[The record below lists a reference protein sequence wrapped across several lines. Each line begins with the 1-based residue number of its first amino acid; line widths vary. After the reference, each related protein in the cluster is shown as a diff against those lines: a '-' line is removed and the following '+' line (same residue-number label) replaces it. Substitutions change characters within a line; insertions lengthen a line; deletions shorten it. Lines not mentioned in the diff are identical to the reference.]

1 MNSGVWIPDHA
12 ARQCYRCGTPFG
24 LLLRRHHCRV
34 CGRIFCAECTLFKA
48 SVPAGWQ
55 VRSPDNRLRGLWT
68 WATAGT
74 DDAVVV
80 GSPSER
86 PGHLLQ
92 APTDGQRRVCQDCG
106 VQVDDTLK
114 HEDVLRLFECLMASG
129 VGPVEWRALACTSR
143 AFSKVVG
150 LLRRRWRGVQ
160 RLLPFEKATNS
171 QKRFMRRMV
180 PFADPRHVGIA
191 TVLEREGFRAPARAF
206 PVSCG
211 AMGCRADCARLP
223 PEFAWLVSIV
233 FGARDTARRLTG
245 QFVNRTATIKHCMVN
260 ALAAASVVDKYLV
273 ADVLVPLCQ
282 NDENLGIMLYFALRG
297 RDTTV
302 SDLLLGHLPAETRKC
317 IRRSETWVYCMKV
330 LGKVVDG
337 IPVFP
342 REPVRLP
349 TDPNL
354 EVVRVLHENVIRKRS
369 SSEPTVVP
377 CQCRVRTAPGRLFVK
392 CFMVKKEDVRP
403 DACAMDFVRMLSLCL
418 DGQYENA
425 ETVAYAVLPLAPD
438 AGIITVVPGSR
449 TLYSL
454 NEEGTTLQNWVL
466 ENNTNYSIDYIR
478 RRFLRSC
485 AFATTASM
493 MLQVGDRHLENLML
507 TRGGLL
513 FHVDYAMLLGK
524 EPHLKSLVGNTMR
537 ITPQMVDFL
546 GGTKS
551 AYYAAFQK
559 LCGSIYARA
568 RECIFPLYACMKALV
583 YDDYCHDAMLTRS
596 VKAVFCPDDLARR
609 ARITVED
616 RVDRESAKVKW
627 SDTILDSVHHW
638 WNVLK
643 G

>member
-1 MNSGVWIPDHA
+1 MNSGVWIPDHTT
-12 ARQCYRCGTPFG
+12 RQCYKCGTPFG

-34 CGRIFCAECTLFKA
+34 CGRIFCADCTLFKA
-48 SVPAGWQ
+48 AVPEGWQ
-55 VRSPDNRLRGLWT
+55 VRSPESRIRGLWT
-68 WATAGT
+68 WATSNNEQ
-74 DDAVVV
+74 VVV
-80 GSPSER
+80 GSPPARNFSQPVANHSGE
-86 PGHLLQ
+86 
-92 APTDGQRRVCQDCG
+92 RRVCRDCG
-106 VQVDDTLK
+106 NHVDDTLR
-114 HEDVLRLFECLMASG
+114 HEDVIRIFKCLMGHG
-129 VGPVEWRALACTSR
+129 VGPVQWRALACTNR
-143 AFSKVVG
+143 AFAKVVG
-150 LLRRRWRGVQ
+150 LLRKQWRGVQ
-160 RLLPFEKATNS
+160 RILPFDQANRS
-171 QKRFMRRMV
+171 QKQFMRRML
-180 PFADPRHVGIA
+180 PFADPRHVGLA
-191 TVLEREGFRAPARAF
+191 TVLEREGYTLPNRPFSTPCRE
-206 PVSCG
+206 
-211 AMGCRADCARLP
+211 MGCRADCRHLP
-223 PEFAWLVSIV
+223 PEFAWFVSLV
-233 FGARDTARRLTG
+233 FGARDTARRLTAS
-245 QFVNRTATIKHCMVN
+245 FVNQTHTIKHCMVN
-260 ALAAASVVDKYLV
+260 ALAAATVVDKYLV

-302 SDLLLGHLPAETRKC
+302 SDLLLGHLPTETRKC

-330 LGKVVDG
+330 IGKVVQG

-342 REPVRLP
+342 SEPVRLP
-349 TDPNL
+349 TDPSI
-354 EVVRVLHENVIRKRS
+354 EVVRVLHENVIQKRS
-369 SSEPTVVP
+369 SSEPIVVP
-377 CQCRVRTAPGRLFVK
+377 CQCRARTAPNRLFVK

-403 DACAMDFVRMLSLCL
+403 DACAMDFVRMLSLCF
-418 DGQYENA
+418 DQEYEH
-425 ETVAYAVLPLAPD
+425 VAYAVLPLAPD

-466 ENNTNYSIDYIR
+466 ENNTNYPIDYIR

-485 AFATTASM
+485 AFATTVSM

-551 AYYAAFQK
+551 SYYAAFQK

-596 VKAVFCPDDLARR
+596 VKAVFCPDDGARR

-616 RVDRESAKVKW
+616 RVDRESAKVKG